1 MIMKQHKLFNVRL
14 YGDMLRQLK
23 VTGSIL
29 AAACILISL
38 LPPLIYGFSDP
49 MSPAVTVDINSVV
62 PALWGFMFLGG
73 AGLVY
78 TAFSYL
84 TQRSASDFYYSLPNT
99 ARATYLSVLAAVATW
114 IVGTVTATVALTY
127 AGYAVAGISLNLA
140 FAPYLLGYFTI
151 GALLVAGG
159 ATVAVCISGTKF
171 SNLVLTILILFL
183 PRFIMTFAGATISDL
198 TRIIPVGEMPFFL
211 NPAYNI
217 AAVPMSVFFDL
228 FSRSNMLNIQ
238 FTPGYLYS
246 FILTA
251 AYFTAGLALYCR
263 RRSEVAGMNAPSR
276 TMQHIYR
283 CAITLPFFVILA
295 FAALANDRNVFAFYR
310 DNFPLAATMFLLAA
324 LVYFAYELITTKK
337 FKNLLTTAP
346 LFVGLAV
353 VVPVLL
359 WIGTSAVSDAM
370 LNHTVE
376 AQEIKSVRI
385 DLSGGRST
393 PDYSQLLA
401 RDLEYRDGALA
412 SLVANALDR
421 TIGDVK
427 YRNFRY
433 DLPSYPV
440 KISTGLTSF
449 TRTICFT
456 PEEEA
461 ALQSIVSGDSGY
473 IAAMRSLP
481 KSGEVQRILGCGQ
494 FHVENSVWA
503 RYVEEL
509 SAYSGGEYDA
519 AISEDPYQGEI
530 GLRVRGAR
538 GTAAFNS
545 FYPLNRYTPETLAA
559 VLGQIN
565 SEYLPVLREVR
576 DSLAAHSELTGEDKI
591 VGENKIVVEDYIQI
605 DFRFLNTGSDAD
617 GMRLYADNY
626 TIINQKEEAFSD
638 GGLTLSGLTELLDR
652 AADTDGAA
660 VTPETPLMAVNFQYQ
675 KYDEVNGYMGYD
687 GQVYVPLLP
696 GEAEKIAARYPQE
709 ADGSRELSQ

>member
-1 MIMKQHKLFNVRL
+1 MKQHKLFNARL
-14 YGDMLRQLK
+14 YGDMLRQIK

-38 LPPLIYGFSDP
+38 LPPIIYGFGEQDVS
-49 MSPAVTVDINSVV
+49 SIAVDINFVV

-84 TQRSASDFYYSLPNT
+84 TQRNASDFYYSLPNT

-127 AGYAVAGISLNLA
+127 AGYAVAGLSLNLA

-151 GALLVAGG
+151 GTLLVAGG

-183 PRFIMTFAGATISDL
+183 PRFIMTFAGVTINDL

-217 AAVPMSVFFDL
+217 AAVPMSVFFGL
-228 FSRSNMLNIQ
+228 FSGSNTLDIQ

-246 FILTA
+246 FVLAA
-251 AYFTAGLALYCR
+251 AYFAAGLALYCR

-295 FAALANDRNVFAFYR
+295 FVALANDRNVFAFYR
-310 DNFPLAATMFLLAA
+310 DNFPLTATMFLLAA

-337 FKNLLTTAP
+337 FKNLLTTVP

-359 WIGTSAVSDAM
+359 WIGTSVVSDAM
-370 LNHTVE
+370 LDHTVE
-376 AQEIKSVRI
+376 PQEIKSVCI

-393 PDYSQLLA
+393 PEYSQLLA

-421 TIGDVK
+421 TVDDVK
-427 YRNFRY
+427 RHNFRY

-456 PEEEA
+456 SEEEA

-473 IAAMRSLP
+473 IAARRSLP
-481 KSGEVQRILGCGQ
+481 ERDEVQLILGCGY
-494 FHVENSVWA
+494 VRMESGVWA
-503 RYVEEL
+503 QYVEEL

-519 AISEDPYQGEI
+519 AISEDPYRGEI

-538 GTAAFNS
+538 GTAEFNS

-559 VLGQIN
+559 VLGRIN
-565 SEYLPVLREVR
+565 SDNLPALREMR
-576 DSLAAHSELTGEDKI
+576 DSLAARSEQAGEDKI
-591 VGENKIVVEDYIQI
+591 VGEDSIQNEDYIQI

-617 GMRLYADNY
+617 AVMLYADNY
-626 TIINQKEEAFSD
+626 TVINQEAVSD
-638 GGLTLSGLTELLDR
+638 GGLTLSELTALLDR
-652 AADTDGAA
+652 AAETGDAA
-660 VTPETPLMAVNFQYQ
+660 ITPEMPLMAVSFHYQ
-675 KYDEVNGYMGYD
+675 RYDAADDVYTDYN
-687 GQVYVPLLP
+687 GQVFAPLLP
-696 GEAEKIAARYPQE
+696 GEAEQIAARYLPE
-709 ADGSRELSQ
+709 AGGGEEPAQ